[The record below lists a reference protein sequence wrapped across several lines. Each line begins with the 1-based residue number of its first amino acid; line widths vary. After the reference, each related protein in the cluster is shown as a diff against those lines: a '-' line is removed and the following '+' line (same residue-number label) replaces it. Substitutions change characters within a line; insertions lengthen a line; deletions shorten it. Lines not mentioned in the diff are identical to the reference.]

1 MSSPVISID
10 SENSCGYLDLIMGP
24 MYSGKT
30 EFLLRELH
38 IFSLMGASVLYVNH
52 SLDTRGDIFST
63 HNPFLKPI
71 VNFHSRKLTDINDLL
86 KIADE
91 YLVIGIDEAQFFG
104 GLKDVVMELV
114 EKHGKRVLVAGLSGT
129 FKREAFGDMIDLI
142 PVCDRVTKLTSCCT
156 ECAKHKKIKQA
167 HFSHRLDRTSS
178 DNVLVGATA
187 EYVPLCRECYLSL
200 NSI

>member
-1 MSSPVISID
+1 MSCPVISID
-10 SENSCGYLDLIMGP
+10 SENTCGYLDLIMGP
-24 MYSGKT
+24 MFSGKT

-38 IFSLMGASVLYVNH
+38 IFSIMGASVLYVNH
-52 SLDTRGDIFST
+52 SLDTRGEVFSS
-63 HNPFLKPI
+63 HSPFLNEI
-71 VNFHSRKLTDINDLL
+71 VNFHAKKMTNINELL
-86 KIADE
+86 SITEE

-156 ECAKHKKIKQA
+156 ECAKHKKIKHA
-167 HFSHRLDRTSS
+167 HFSHRLDHSKK
-178 DNVLVGATA
+178 DDVLVGASG

-200 NSI
+200 N